1 LNGRAVEIA
10 TFLELSAAQ
19 RDETTGGIVLAEKVN
34 LDQQFARFQEHWSPK
49 IVAGLNDYDVKV
61 VKILGEFVWHQHD
74 DTDELFLVTAGRLR
88 IRLEG
93 QEDVVLGP
101 GELVVVPRGV
111 RHCPVADEETR
122 LVLLEPRGTTN
133 TGDADVPGTA
143 GEPIA

>member
-1 LNGRAVEIA
+1 M
-10 TFLELSAAQ
+10 
-19 RDETTGGIVLAEKVN
+19 AEKVN

-74 DTDELFLVTAGRLR
+74 ETDELFLVTAGRLR

-93 QEDVVLGP
+93 QADVVLGP

-122 LVLLEPRGTTN
+122 LVLLEPRGTPN

-143 GEPIA
+143 GEPLA

>member
-1 LNGRAVEIA
+1 M
-10 TFLELSAAQ
+10 
-19 RDETTGGIVLAEKVN
+19 AEKVN
-34 LDQQFARFQEHWSPK
+34 LEQQFARFQEHWSPK
-49 IVAGLNDYDVKV
+49 IVAGLNDYDVKL

-74 DTDELFLVTAGRLR
+74 ETDELFLVTAGRLR

-122 LVLLEPRGTTN
+122 LVLLEPRGTAN
-133 TGDADVPGTA
+133 TGDADAPGTA
-143 GEPIA
+143 GEPLT